1 MTHTRYRFFAAA
13 LVAVFFLAAFASAQD
28 KGASLK
34 TIHPLNRAP
43 VNREILQV
51 KLPRPSEVKLP
62 NGLTVLLLER
72 HKIPTVNLSLWINT
86 GSLDDPRETPGLAQF
101 TAEMMREG
109 TTHRTSSQI
118 SSEID
123 ALGARVDV
131 ESEFGS
137 SHTQVDASGFPDH
150 LDQLLDLFSDIVL
163 NPAFPS
169 EELEKYRKRH
179 LAALEEERSE
189 PSFLSNE
196 RFARALYGDS
206 PAAEVSATPAA
217 IQSATVD
224 QLKQFHA
231 QHFVSNRALLG
242 VVGDFDSK
250 QMMALITKY
259 FGAWKGSAAVPFSVK
274 IPERAPFAIH
284 LVDRPDSVQT
294 DILAGQLAVPRNN
307 PDYVALRVMNR
318 VLGEGTSSRLFLNLR
333 EDKGYT
339 YGAYSGLNPDIYPRP
354 LVANTEVRNA
364 VTDGSLHELLGEFK
378 RLREEPVPADE
389 LDKAM
394 HAIVASFALSLEHQS
409 ELLHLWMELK
419 HDGLPDDYWDR
430 YPAEIAKVT
439 PDAIQRVAKRYL
451 DPDHLQIVCVGNG
464 KEIKSTLAKYG
475 PVQVYDVNGKK
486 LTE

>member
-1 MTHTRYRFFAAA
+1 
-13 LVAVFFLAAFASAQD
+13 
-28 KGASLK
+28 
-34 TIHPLNRAP
+34 
-43 VNREILQV
+43 
-51 KLPRPSEVKLP
+51 
-62 NGLTVLLLER
+62 
-72 HKIPTVNLSLWINT
+72 
-86 GSLDDPRETPGLAQF
+86 
-101 TAEMMREG
+101 
-109 TTHRTSSQI
+109 
-118 SSEID
+118 
-123 ALGARVDV
+123 
-131 ESEFGS
+131 
-137 SHTQVDASGFPDH
+137 
-150 LDQLLDLFSDIVL
+150 
-163 NPAFPS
+163 
-169 EELEKYRKRH
+169 
-179 LAALEEERSE
+179 
-189 PSFLSNE
+189 
-196 RFARALYGDS
+196 
-206 PAAEVSATPAA
+206 
-217 IQSATVD
+217 
-224 QLKQFHA
+224 
-231 QHFVSNRALLG
+231 
-242 VVGDFDSK
+242 
-250 QMMALITKY
+250 
-259 FGAWKGSAAVPFSVK
+259 
-274 IPERAPFAIH
+274 
-284 LVDRPDSVQT
+284 
-294 DILAGQLAVPRNN
+294 
-307 PDYVALRVMNR
+307 MNR

-339 YGAYSGLNPDIYPRP
+339 YGAYSGLTPDIYPRP